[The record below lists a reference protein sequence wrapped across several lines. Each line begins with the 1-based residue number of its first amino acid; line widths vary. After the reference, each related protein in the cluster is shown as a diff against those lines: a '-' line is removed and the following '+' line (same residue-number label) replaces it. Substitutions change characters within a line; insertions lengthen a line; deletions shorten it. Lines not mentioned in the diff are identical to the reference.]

1 MTAEIP
7 FFLEPSLSLGKSL
20 CSECGSRAVEDA
32 SLGDR
37 QLNMRQDPFYEI
49 SWGLDVASLP
59 AKWVAQSGILSQKFL
74 TASFLM
80 HTPGNNK
87 TKLGLSR
94 GIFLPI
100 LPPSPQQMTSSHA
113 HDAVLTLSRWM
124 MEAVIIWP
132 VQCVAVNSVGFVW
145 KRSQTCITSGE
156 MRKCLFFFLEYNCF
170 TVLCE
175 FLLYNEV
182 NKSAKMYTSLLP
194 PPSHPCRSSQST
206 KLSSLYYTAVSH

>member
-1 MTAEIP
+1 MKGVSWTKIFQDFKPNAGYRLFFLWNCAFHSASLLTAEIP
-7 FFLEPSLSLGKSL
+7 FFLEPSFSLGKSL
-20 CSECGSRAVEDA
+20 CSEYGSRAVDDA

-59 AKWVAQSGILSQKFL
+59 AKWVAQSGVLSQEFL
-74 TASFLM
+74 TVSFLM

-87 TKLGLSR
+87 TKLGLSK
-94 GIFLPI
+94 GIFLHI
-100 LPPSPQQMTSSHA
+100 LSPSPQQTTLSHA

-132 VQCVAVNSVGFVW
+132 ARCVAVNSVGFVW

-156 MRKCLFFFLEYNCF
+156 MRKCPFFFGVY
-170 TVLCE
+170 
-175 FLLYNEV
+175 LLYSV
-182 NKSAKMYTSLLP
+182 VLVSAVQWSK
-194 PPSHPCRSSQST
+194 
-206 KLSSLYYTAVSH
+206 